1 MNMVSSSITNQ
12 NIDTYMDNEE
22 VEKCLLGC
30 LVRDNRTVDRAM
42 GWIHS
47 SSVFRKT
54 SHQILWDAIVNM
66 YLNHEVIDTV
76 TLFDKVK
83 SRGVEISSI
92 IEMVEDIPSAELV
105 DEYAKIV
112 YKHSLIRKVSLDAE
126 ELIQATKS
134 GKDIPELL
142 TKMQNSTR
150 ELQELQPNRHKSIEA
165 IAAETIETLDNANNI
180 IRFNIPSLD
189 EPSGGM
195 TRKEITVLGGRPS
208 HGKSTC
214 AVNILHSLLK
224 QNLRVIMFNREMSN
238 TEMLK
243 KMAVLESGI
252 SYGKIRHNE
261 LSLDEKAHLVKTING
276 IKEKYEK
283 QLILYDD
290 IRSLDETLREI
301 GRVSDMDVII
311 DDYIQQIKV
320 SSRSDRRFELEEI
333 MNEYKWVA
341 KSYNCSIV
349 LLSQLNREIEK
360 RVLDPRPRMS
370 DFAESGAIE
379 QVAENALFVFYGY
392 VFNHE
397 QFGEYE
403 YELIFS
409 KVRYGKVGTYR
420 VGFNGDRCK
429 LYSSPEAAALGD

>member
-1 MNMVSSSITNQ
+1 
-12 NIDTYMDNEE
+12 
-22 VEKCLLGC
+22 
-30 LVRDNRTVDRAM
+30 
-42 GWIHS
+42 
-47 SSVFRKT
+47 
-54 SHQILWDAIVNM
+54 
-66 YLNHEVIDTV
+66 
-76 TLFDKVK
+76 
-83 SRGVEISSI
+83 
-92 IEMVEDIPSAELV
+92 
-105 DEYAKIV
+105 
-112 YKHSLIRKVSLDAE
+112 
-126 ELIQATKS
+126 
-134 GKDIPELL
+134 
-142 TKMQNSTR
+142 
-150 ELQELQPNRHKSIEA
+150 
-165 IAAETIETLDNANNI
+165 
-180 IRFNIPSLD
+180 
-189 EPSGGM
+189 
-195 TRKEITVLGGRPS
+195 
-208 HGKSTC
+208 
-214 AVNILHSLLK
+214 
-224 QNLRVIMFNREMSN
+224 MFNREMSN

-420 VGFNGDRCK
+420 VGFNGDKCK